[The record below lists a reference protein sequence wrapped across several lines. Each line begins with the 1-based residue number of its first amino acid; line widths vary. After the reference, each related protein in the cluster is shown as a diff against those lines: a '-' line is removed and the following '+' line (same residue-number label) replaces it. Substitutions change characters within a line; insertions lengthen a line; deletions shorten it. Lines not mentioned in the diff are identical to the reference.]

1 MKRVILKRSHYSNE
15 MNTVEAYEGEAIE
28 TKCARI
34 TETGEPISDGAPL
47 VYTEKK
53 DGVQPQYNVRADKWE
68 IAQEAMDKVNRAKI
82 AKGQAMP
89 EAPKVGESKN
99 ADGGEGTASN
109 APE

>member
-1 MKRVILKRSHYSNE
+1 MKRVILTKSHYSSS
-15 MNTVEAYEGEAIE
+15 MTTVDAYEGEAIE

-82 AKGQAMP
+82 AKGQAMQ
-89 EAPKVGESKN
+89 ETPKGEEKKT
-99 ADGGEGTASN
+99 ADGGEGKTLVS
-109 APE
+109 